1 MEKYMK
7 EIVWNNVIDEL
18 ERAKERIIEL
28 GEFSDACLTPDEE
41 LVQDIMTSLDRL
53 NEMVGELNES

>member
-28 GEFSDACLTPDEE
+28 GEFNDAYLTPDEE